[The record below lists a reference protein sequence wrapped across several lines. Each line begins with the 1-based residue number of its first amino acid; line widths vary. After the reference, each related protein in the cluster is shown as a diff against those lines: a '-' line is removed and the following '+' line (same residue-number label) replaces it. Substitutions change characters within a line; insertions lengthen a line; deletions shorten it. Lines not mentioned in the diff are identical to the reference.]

1 MIHRRDEFR
10 GAQATIDKVHQL
22 AKDGKINLFTQYQ
35 MASVKGDKNLESID
49 IKHDNNEIK
58 NLKTDYVLG
67 FFGLIMQL
75 GPIANWGLNID
86 KKTIEVDTE
95 KFETNQKGIYA
106 VGDICNYPGKLKL
119 ILSGFHEGALAARA
133 CFKLARP
140 NEKYRFEFTTSS
152 KTIKERLGVKKVI
165 ELYSANTPNGKKISI
180 MLEEIGYEYKVI
192 NIDLNKGDQF
202 KPEFKKI
209 SPFSKIPVIID
220 QDNNKNIFESGAI
233 LMYLAEQSGKFYD
246 TKDRLEINQWLMAQM
261 GYVGP
266 MLGQHHQ
273 FHHYNPGKSQFGEER
288 YFKISKRIYEEL
300 DERLS
305 KSRFLAGENYTI
317 ADIGTFPWI
326 ARHEWH
332 DIGLKNYKNLT
343 RWYVEISER
352 EAVKKGFKFMNKDE
366 VPPKP

>member
-1 MIHRRDEFR
+1 M
-10 GAQATIDKVHQL
+10 
-22 AKDGKINLFTQYQ
+22 
-35 MASVKGDKNLESID
+35 
-49 IKHDNNEIK
+49 
-58 NLKTDYVLG
+58 
-67 FFGLIMQL
+67 
-75 GPIANWGLNID
+75 
-86 KKTIEVDTE
+86 
-95 KFETNQKGIYA
+95 
-106 VGDICNYPGKLKL
+106 
-119 ILSGFHEGALAARA
+119 
-133 CFKLARP
+133 
-140 NEKYRFEFTTSS
+140 
-152 KTIKERLGVKKVI
+152 I

-209 SPFSKIPVIID
+209 SPLSKIPVIID
-220 QDNNKNIFESGAI
+220 QGNNKNIFESGAI

-300 DERLS
+300 DARLS
-305 KSRFLAGENYTI
+305 QSRFLAGENYTI

>member
-1 MIHRRDEFR
+1 M
-10 GAQATIDKVHQL
+10 
-22 AKDGKINLFTQYQ
+22 
-35 MASVKGDKNLESID
+35 
-49 IKHDNNEIK
+49 
-58 NLKTDYVLG
+58 
-67 FFGLIMQL
+67 
-75 GPIANWGLNID
+75 
-86 KKTIEVDTE
+86 
-95 KFETNQKGIYA
+95 
-106 VGDICNYPGKLKL
+106 
-119 ILSGFHEGALAARA
+119 
-133 CFKLARP
+133 
-140 NEKYRFEFTTSS
+140 
-152 KTIKERLGVKKVI
+152 I

-180 MLEEIGYEYKVI
+180 MLEEIGYEFKVI

-233 LMYLAEQSGKFYD
+233 LIYLAEQSGKFYD

-305 KSRFLAGENYTI
+305 QSRFLAGENYTI

-352 EAVKKGFKFMNKDE
+352 EAVKKGFKFMNTDE
-366 VPPKP
+366 VPPQP

>member
-1 MIHRRDEFR
+1 MID
-10 GAQATIDKVHQL
+10 
-22 AKDGKINLFTQYQ
+22 
-35 MASVKGDKNLESID
+35 
-49 IKHDNNEIK
+49 
-58 NLKTDYVLG
+58 
-67 FFGLIMQL
+67 
-75 GPIANWGLNID
+75 
-86 KKTIEVDTE
+86 
-95 KFETNQKGIYA
+95 
-106 VGDICNYPGKLKL
+106 
-119 ILSGFHEGALAARA
+119 
-133 CFKLARP
+133 
-140 NEKYRFEFTTSS
+140 
-152 KTIKERLGVKKVI
+152 
-165 ELYSANTPNGKKISI
+165 LYSANTPNGKKISI

-209 SPFSKIPVIID
+209 SPLSKIPVIID

-305 KSRFLAGENYTI
+305 QSRFLAGENYTI

-343 RWYVEISER
+343 RWYNEISER
-352 EAVKKGFKFMNKDE
+352 EAVKKGFRFMNKNE
-366 VPPKP
+366 TPPKP

>member
-1 MIHRRDEFR
+1 
-10 GAQATIDKVHQL
+10 
-22 AKDGKINLFTQYQ
+22 
-35 MASVKGDKNLESID
+35 
-49 IKHDNNEIK
+49 
-58 NLKTDYVLG
+58 
-67 FFGLIMQL
+67 
-75 GPIANWGLNID
+75 
-86 KKTIEVDTE
+86 
-95 KFETNQKGIYA
+95 
-106 VGDICNYPGKLKL
+106 
-119 ILSGFHEGALAARA
+119 
-133 CFKLARP
+133 
-140 NEKYRFEFTTSS
+140 
-152 KTIKERLGVKKVI
+152 
-165 ELYSANTPNGKKISI
+165 
-180 MLEEIGYEYKVI
+180 MLEEIGYEYKVV
-192 NIDLNKGDQF
+192 NIDLNNGDQF

-220 QDNNKNIFESGAI
+220 QGNHKSIFESGAI

-261 GYVGP
+261 GHVGP

-343 RWYVEISER
+343 RWYVEISAR